1 MRGPSPLICISM
13 AIQPC
18 LSAATQPAA
27 QQPIRQDV
35 VGERGGT
42 HPLTLR
48 PWAAKSISLQ
58 GVLMASAPLPLG
70 PAPIQFGTDGWRG
83 VLGVDITV
91 ERLLPVA
98 TAAAQELA
106 HRAPEGLD
114 SRTVVIGYDRRFLA
128 PELAEAIA
136 AAVRGCELE
145 PLLTDTAVPTPA
157 CSWAVVER
165 QALGALVIT
174 ASHNPPEWLG
184 LKIKGPF
191 GGSVEGDFTA
201 AVERRLAAGG
211 ITTPIQTEVA
221 RFPGR
226 DEHLNGLRRKLD
238 LAPIMAG
245 LKAMKLK
252 VIVDPMHGSAA
263 GCVSDLFG
271 PASAGWIEEIRSERN
286 PLFGGNPPEPL
297 APYLQELIAAVRAS
311 TAAGTPAVGLVFDGD
326 GDRIAAID
334 ETGRFC
340 STQLL
345 MPLLIDHLARARAL
359 PGSIVKTVSGS
370 DLMRLVAEAQG
381 RDVLELAVGFKYIA
395 AEMLAGDVLIGGEE
409 SGGVGFGMH
418 LPERDA
424 LYAAVLVLEALV
436 EGGQPLGA
444 RLTALQN
451 QHGGASHYDRLDLRL
466 ANMEARERLEQIL
479 AKATPKTVAGEN
491 VREVIRTDGIK
502 LRMGPSHWLMLRFS
516 GTEPLLRLYCE
527 APDVD
532 RVHAVLAWAQHF
544 AEAA

>member
-1 MRGPSPLICISM
+1 
-13 AIQPC
+13 
-18 LSAATQPAA
+18 
-27 QQPIRQDV
+27 
-35 VGERGGT
+35 
-42 HPLTLR
+42 
-48 PWAAKSISLQ
+48 
-58 GVLMASAPLPLG
+58 MASAPLPLG

-201 AVERRLAAGG
+201 AVERRLDAGG
-211 ITTPIQTEVA
+211 ITMPIQAEVA

-263 GCVSDLFG
+263 GCISDLFG
-271 PASAGWIEEIRSERN
+271 PAGAGWIEEIRSERD
-286 PLFGGNPPEPL
+286 PLFGGHPPEPL
-297 APYLQELIAAVRAS
+297 APYLQQLIAAVRAS

-444 RLTALQN
+444 RLTALQD

-466 ANMEARERLEQIL
+466 ANMEARQRLEQIL
-479 AKATPKTVAGEN
+479 AKATPKAVAGEA
-491 VREVIRTDGIK
+491 VHEVIRTDGIK
-502 LRMGPSHWLMLRFS
+502 RRMGPSHWLMLRFS

-527 APDVD
+527 GPDPD
-532 RVHAVLAWAQHF
+532 RVQAVLAWAQHF

>member
-1 MRGPSPLICISM
+1 
-13 AIQPC
+13 
-18 LSAATQPAA
+18 
-27 QQPIRQDV
+27 
-35 VGERGGT
+35 
-42 HPLTLR
+42 
-48 PWAAKSISLQ
+48 
-58 GVLMASAPLPLG
+58 MASAPLPLG

-201 AVERRLAAGG
+201 AVERRLDAGG
-211 ITTPIQTEVA
+211 ITIPIQAEVA

-271 PASAGWIEEIRSERN
+271 PAGAGWIEEIRSERD
-286 PLFGGNPPEPL
+286 PLFGGHPPEPL
-297 APYLQELIAAVRAS
+297 APYLQQLIAAVRTS
-311 TAAGTPAVGLVFDGD
+311 TAAGTPAVGIVFDGD

-444 RLTALQN
+444 RLTALQD

-466 ANMEARERLEQIL
+466 ANMEARQRLEQIL
-479 AKATPKTVAGEN
+479 AKATPKAVAGEA
-491 VREVIRTDGIK
+491 VQEVIRTDGIK

-527 APDVD
+527 GPDPD
-532 RVHAVLAWAQHF
+532 RVHAVLAWAQHV

>member
-1 MRGPSPLICISM
+1 
-13 AIQPC
+13 
-18 LSAATQPAA
+18 
-27 QQPIRQDV
+27 
-35 VGERGGT
+35 
-42 HPLTLR
+42 
-48 PWAAKSISLQ
+48 
-58 GVLMASAPLPLG
+58 
-70 PAPIQFGTDGWRG
+70 
-83 VLGVDITV
+83 
-91 ERLLPVA
+91 
-98 TAAAQELA
+98 
-106 HRAPEGLD
+106 
-114 SRTVVIGYDRRFLA
+114 
-128 PELAEAIA
+128 
-136 AAVRGCELE
+136 
-145 PLLTDTAVPTPA
+145 
-157 CSWAVVER
+157 
-165 QALGALVIT
+165 
-174 ASHNPPEWLG
+174 
-184 LKIKGPF
+184 
-191 GGSVEGDFTA
+191 VEGDFTA
-201 AVERRLAAGG
+201 AVERRLDAGG
-211 ITTPIQTEVA
+211 ITMPIQAKVP

-263 GCVSDLFG
+263 GCISDLFG
-271 PASAGWIEEIRSERN
+271 PAGAGWIEEIRSERD
-286 PLFGGNPPEPL
+286 PLFGGHPPEPL

-381 RDVLELAVGFKYIA
+381 REVLELAVGFKYIA
-395 AEMLAGDVLIGGEE
+395 AEMLTGEVLIGGEE

-444 RLTALQN
+444 RLTALQD

-466 ANMEARERLEQIL
+466 ANMEARQRLEQIL
-479 AKATPKTVAGEN
+479 AKATPKTVAGQA
-491 VREVIRTDGIK
+491 VHEVIRTDGIK

-527 APDVD
+527 GPDAD

>member
-1 MRGPSPLICISM
+1 
-13 AIQPC
+13 
-18 LSAATQPAA
+18 
-27 QQPIRQDV
+27 
-35 VGERGGT
+35 
-42 HPLTLR
+42 
-48 PWAAKSISLQ
+48 
-58 GVLMASAPLPLG
+58 MASAPLPLG

-114 SRTVVIGYDRRFLA
+114 NRTVVIGYDRRFLA

-201 AVERRLAAGG
+201 AVERRLDAGG
-211 ITTPIQTEVA
+211 ITIPIQAEVA

-226 DEHLNGLRRKLD
+226 EEHLNGLRRKLD

-271 PASAGWIEEIRSERN
+271 PAGAGWIEEIRSERD
-286 PLFGGNPPEPL
+286 PLFGGHPPEPL
-297 APYLQELIAAVRAS
+297 APYLQQLIAAVRTS

-395 AEMLAGDVLIGGEE
+395 AEMLTGEVLIGGEE

-444 RLTALQN
+444 RLTALQD

-466 ANMEARERLEQIL
+466 ANMEARQRLEQIL
-479 AKATPKTVAGEN
+479 AKATPKAVAGEA
-491 VREVIRTDGIK
+491 VQEVIRTDGIK

-527 APDVD
+527 GPDPD